1 MYFLQFKL
9 LKPLT
14 EINNISITQFNSISF
29 TENQSCLGRWIFIN
43 CYLWNSKILTSINK
57 NNYIIMNVLL
67 SKFTTKHN
75 TAPFSQI
82 KIEDYFPAF
91 QEGIALAKTEID
103 AIVNNPEAPTFENTV
118 VAMDFAG
125 DILDRLSSVFFNLNS
140 AETSDEMQKI
150 AQEVS
155 PLLSEFGNDITLN
168 AALFAKI
175 KTVYEQKENLNLTP
189 EQTTLL
195 DKKYKSFSRNG
206 ANLPEDK
213 KDQLR
218 EIDKELS
225 KLSLQFGENVLAET
239 NAFEL
244 HLTDEKDLAGLPEGT
259 IEAARLLAKEKEKEG
274 WIFTLDHPS
283 YVPFLTY
290 ADNRELRKK
299 MAIAFGA
306 RSFQNNEFD
315 NQENVLKIAKLRFER
330 ANLLGYKTHAHFVLE
345 ERMAQSPEKVFTFLN
360 DLLAKAKPAAQK
372 EFAELAAFAKELDG
386 IEQLEKWDGAYYSEK
401 LKQQLFNLDDEKL
414 KPYFQLE
421 KVLDGA
427 FTVAKKL
434 YGLTFTEVF
443 DIDKYHEEVTTYEVT
458 DAENNLVSIFYA
470 DFFPRK
476 GKRNGAWMTS
486 FKSQSKKDG
495 VNERPHISN
504 VCNFTK
510 PTETKPSLLTFNE
523 VTTLFHEFGH
533 GLHGM
538 LANTTYP
545 SLSGTSVFWDFVEL
559 PSQIMENWCYEP
571 EALALF
577 ANHYETG
584 EIIPIEYVQ
593 KIKESASFQEGMATL
608 RQLSFGLLDMAWHG
622 QDPTSITDLK
632 TFETEQFANTQLY
645 PDVKENAM
653 STAFSHIF
661 QGGYSSGYYSYKWA
675 EVLDADAFEYFQE
688 SGIFN
693 VEVATKFKEN
703 VLSKG
708 GTEHPMI
715 LYKRFRGQEP
725 KPEALLKRAGLL

>member
-1 MYFLQFKL
+1 M
-9 LKPLT
+9 
-14 EINNISITQFNSISF
+14 S
-29 TENQSCLGRWIFIN
+29 
-43 CYLWNSKILTSINK
+43 ILTHHFN
-57 NNYIIMNVLL
+57 
-67 SKFTTKHN
+67 TKYN
-75 TAPFSQI
+75 TAPFSEI
-82 KIEDYFPAF
+82 KNEDYLPAF
-91 QEGIALAKTEID
+91 QKGIDLAKAEID
-103 AIVNNPEAPTFENTV
+103 TIVNNPAVPTFENTIE
-118 VAMDFAG
+118 ALDFSGAV
-125 DILDRLSSVFFNLNS
+125 LDRISSIFFNLNS
-140 AETSDEMQKI
+140 AETTDELQKI

-155 PLLSEFGNDITLN
+155 PLLSEFGNDIRLN
-168 AALFAKI
+168 PELFTRVKA
-175 KTVYEQKENLNLTP
+175 VSNQKDQLNLNP

-213 KDQLR
+213 KNQLR

-239 NAFEL
+239 QAFQL
-244 HLTDEKDLAGLPEGT
+244 QITDEADLAGLPDGT
-259 IEAARLLAKEKEKEG
+259 IEAAQTLAKSQEKEG
-274 WIFTLDHPS
+274 WIFTLDYPS
-283 YVPFLTY
+283 YVPFVTY

-306 RSFQNNEFD
+306 KGFQNNEFD
-315 NQENVLKIAKLRFER
+315 NQKIVLQIAKLRFER
-330 ANLLGYKTHAHFVLE
+330 AQVLGYATHAHFVLE
-345 ERMAQSPEKVFTFLN
+345 ERMAENPERVKSFSN
-360 DLLAKAKPAAQK
+360 DLLQKAKPAALK
-372 EFAELAAFAKELDG
+372 EFAQLSAFAKELHG
-386 IEQLEKWDGAYYSEK
+386 IEELEKWDGAYYSEK
-401 LKQQLFNLDDEKL
+401 LKQQLFNLDDEIL

-427 FTVAKKL
+427 FAVAQKL
-434 YGLTFTEVF
+434 FGLTFKEVF
-443 DIDKYHEEVTTYEVT
+443 DIDKYHEEVKTY
-458 DAENNLVSIFYA
+458 LVKDECGEIISIFYA

-486 FKSQSKKDG
+486 FKSQYIKNG

-533 GLHGM
+533 ALHGM

-559 PSQIMENWCYEP
+559 PSQILENWCYEP

-577 ANHYETG
+577 AHHYETG
-584 EIIPIEYVQ
+584 EMIPMDLVQ
-593 KIKESASFQEGMATL
+593 KIKESASFQEGIATM
-608 RQLSFGLLDMAWHG
+608 RQLSFGLLDMGWHA
-622 QDPTSITDLK
+622 QDPSQITDIK
-632 TFETEQFANTQLY
+632 AFETEQFAATQLY
-645 PDVKENAM
+645 PEVKENAM

-675 EVLDADAFEYFQE
+675 EVLDADAFDYFQE
-688 SGIFN
+688 KGIFN
-693 VEVATKFKEN
+693 KEVATKFKDH

-725 KPEALLKRAGLL
+725 KPEALLKRAGLV

>member
-1 MYFLQFKL
+1 M
-9 LKPLT
+9 
-14 EINNISITQFNSISF
+14 S
-29 TENQSCLGRWIFIN
+29 
-43 CYLWNSKILTSINK
+43 ILTHHFN
-57 NNYIIMNVLL
+57 
-67 SKFTTKHN
+67 TKYN
-75 TAPFSQI
+75 TAPFSKI
-82 KIEDYFPAF
+82 KNEDFLPAF
-91 QEGIALAKTEID
+91 IKGIELAKAEID
-103 AIVNNPEAPTFENTV
+103 AIVRNPIKPTFENTIE
-118 VAMDFAG
+118 ALAFSG
-125 DILDRLSSVFFNLNS
+125 DLLDRISSIFFNLNS
-140 AETSDEMQKI
+140 AETNDEIQKI

-155 PLLSEFGNDITLN
+155 PLLSEFGNDVRLN
-168 AALFAKI
+168 PDLFARV
-175 KTVYEQKENLNLTP
+175 KTVYEQRDKLNLNP

-213 KDQLR
+213 KNQLR

-239 NAFEL
+239 QAYQL
-244 HLTDEKDLAGLPEGT
+244 HIANESDLAGLPEGT
-259 IEAARLLAKEKEKEG
+259 IEAARSLAKSQEKEG
-274 WIFTLDHPS
+274 WTFTLDYPS
-283 YVPFLTY
+283 YVPFVTY

-306 RSFQNNEFD
+306 KGFQKNEFD
-315 NQENVLKIAKLRFER
+315 NQEIVLKIAKLRFDR
-330 ANLLGYKTHAHFVLE
+330 AQVLGYATHAHFVLE
-345 ERMAQSPEKVFTFLN
+345 ERMAESPEKVKTFSN
-360 DLLAKAKPAAQK
+360 DLLEKAKPAALK
-372 EFAELAAFAKELDG
+372 EFAQLTAFAKELDG
-386 IEQLEKWDGAYYSEK
+386 IDHLEKWDGAYYSEK
-401 LKQQLFNLDDEKL
+401 LKQKLFSLDDEIL

-427 FTVAKKL
+427 FAVAQKL
-434 YGLTFTEVF
+434 YGITFEEIYEV
-443 DIDKYHEEVTTYEVT
+443 DKYHEEVKTYAVKDE
-458 DAENNLVSIFYA
+458 DDQLVAVFYA

-486 FKSQSKKDG
+486 FKSQYIKKEI
-495 VNERPHISN
+495 NERPHISI

-533 GLHGM
+533 ALHGM

-545 SLSGTSVFWDFVEL
+545 SLSGTSVYWDFVEL
-559 PSQIMENWCYEP
+559 PSQILENWCYEP

-577 ANHYETG
+577 AYHYETG
-584 EIIPIEYVQ
+584 EMIPMELVH
-593 KIKESASFQEGMATL
+593 KIKESASFQEGMATM
-608 RQLSFGLLDMAWHG
+608 RQLSFGLLDMGWHA
-622 QDPTSITDLK
+622 QDPSNIKDIK
-632 TFETEQFANTQLY
+632 AFETEQFAATQLY

-653 STAFSHIF
+653 STSFSHIF

-688 SGIFN
+688 KGIFN
-693 VEVATKFKEN
+693 KEVATKFKEN

-725 KPEALLKRAGLL
+725 KPEALLRRAGLV

>member
-1 MYFLQFKL
+1 MNILLQKFDTKL
-9 LKPLT
+9 D
-14 EINNISITQFNSISF
+14 
-29 TENQSCLGRWIFIN
+29 
-43 CYLWNSKILTSINK
+43 
-57 NNYIIMNVLL
+57 
-67 SKFTTKHN
+67 
-75 TAPFSQI
+75 TAPFSKI
-82 KIEDYFPAF
+82 KNEDYLPAF
-91 QEGIALAKTEID
+91 QEAIVLAKAEIE
-103 AIVNNPEAPTFENTV
+103 AIVNTTENPTFKNTIE
-118 VAMDFAG
+118 ALSYSG
-125 DILDRLSSVFFNLNS
+125 DTLDRISSIFFNLNS

-150 AQEVS
+150 AQDVS
-155 PLLSEFGNDITLN
+155 PLLSEFGNDVRLN
-168 AALFAKI
+168 AALFAKV
-175 KTVYEQKENLNLTP
+175 KTVYNQRESLNLNP

-195 DKKYKSFSRNG
+195 DQQYKSFSRNG

-213 KDQLR
+213 KNQLR

-225 KLSLQFGENVLAET
+225 KLSLQFGENLLAET

-259 IEAARLLAKEKEKEG
+259 IEAARSLAKAQEKEG

-283 YVPFLTY
+283 YIPFVTY

-306 RSFQNNEFD
+306 RCFQNNEFD
-315 NQENVLKIAKLRFER
+315 NQEIVLKIAKLRFER

-345 ERMAQSPEKVFTFLN
+345 ERMAESPEKVLSFSN

-372 EFAELAAFAKELDG
+372 EFEQLSAFAKELDG

-421 KVLDGA
+421 KVLNGA
-427 FTVAKKL
+427 FTIAEKL
-434 YGLTFTEVF
+434 YGLTFTEIF
-443 DIDKYHEEVTTYEVT
+443 DIDKYHEEVTTYEVK
-458 DAENNLVSIFYA
+458 DENNELVAVFYA

-486 FKSQSKKDG
+486 FKSQYIKDG
-495 VNERPHISN
+495 KNERPHISN

-545 SLSGTSVFWDFVEL
+545 NLSGTSVYWDFVEL

-577 ANHYETG
+577 AHHYETG
-584 EIIPIEYVQ
+584 EMIPMEYVT
-593 KIKESASFQEGMATL
+593 KIKESASFQEGMATM
-608 RQLSFGLLDMAWHG
+608 RQLSFGLLDMSWHG
-622 QDPTSITDLK
+622 QDPTNITDIK
-632 TFETEQFANTQLY
+632 AFETEQFASTQLY

-675 EVLDADAFEYFQE
+675 EVLDADAFDYFQE
-688 SGIFN
+688 NGIFN
-693 VEVATKFKEN
+693 KEVAEKFKEN

-725 KPEALLKRAGLL
+725 KPDALLKRAGLVS

>member
-1 MYFLQFKL
+1 M
-9 LKPLT
+9 
-14 EINNISITQFNSISF
+14 S
-29 TENQSCLGRWIFIN
+29 
-43 CYLWNSKILTSINK
+43 ILTKHFN
-57 NNYIIMNVLL
+57 
-67 SKFTTKHN
+67 TKHN
-75 TAPFSQI
+75 TAPFSKI

-91 QEGIALAKTEID
+91 QEGISLAKAEID
-103 AIVNNPEAPTFENTV
+103 AIVTNPEAPTFANTIE
-118 VAMDFAG
+118 AMDYSGA
-125 DILDRLSSVFFNLNS
+125 ILDRISSIFFNLNS

-168 AALFAKI
+168 TDLFARI
-175 KTVYEQKENLNLTP
+175 KTVYEQKDALNLTT
-189 EQTTLL
+189 EQSTLL

-206 ANLPEDK
+206 ANLDEDK
-213 KDQLR
+213 KSQLR

-225 KLSLQFGENVLAET
+225 KLSLQFGENVLAEN
-239 NAFEL
+239 NAFQL
-244 HLTDEKDLAGLPEGT
+244 HITDEKDLAGLPEGT
-259 IEAARLLAKEKEKEG
+259 IEAARSLAKSEEKEG

-283 YVPFLTY
+283 YLPFMTY

-299 MAIAFGA
+299 LAIAFGA

-315 NQENVLKIAKLRFER
+315 NQEIVLKIAKLRHKR

-345 ERMAQSPEKVFTFLN
+345 ERMAESPEKVLAFEN

-372 EFAELAAFAKELDG
+372 EFAQLTDFAKKLDG

-421 KVLDGA
+421 KVLNGA
-427 FTVAKKL
+427 FVIAGKL
-434 YGLTFTEVF
+434 YGLNFTEVF
-443 DIDKYHEEVTTYEVT
+443 DIDKYHDEVMTYEVT
-458 DAENNLVSIFYA
+458 DENNNLVSIFYA

-486 FKSQSKKDG
+486 FKSQYVENG

-538 LANTTYP
+538 LANTVYP

-559 PSQIMENWCYEP
+559 PSQVMENWCYEP

-577 ANHYETG
+577 ATHYQTG
-584 EIIPIEYVQ
+584 EVIPQEYVE
-593 KIKESASFQEGMATL
+593 KIKESASFQEGLATL

-622 QDPTSITDLK
+622 QDPTNITDLK
-632 TFETEQFANTQLY
+632 AFETEQFANTQLY

-675 EVLDADAFEYFQE
+675 EVLDADAFEYFKE
-688 SGIFN
+688 NGIFN
-693 VEVATKFKEN
+693 KEVATKFKEN

-708 GTEHPMI
+708 GTESPMT

-725 KPEALLKRAGLL
+725 KPEALLKRAGLI